1 MSLNLHAKNT
11 CQVQFSAYL
20 LNSDKAA
27 SVISRLSFF
36 FLIRK
41 FVFIMT
47 RNFLLIKRVSL
58 DTILDFDQH
67 QIGGEWCEENSN
79 EMLNYNVEKW
89 QYVRLIV
96 IHIDSFRVIIVGFT
110 HVGCDRRSYS
120 IILALNSIIEIATLH
135 YIRIPIWGPFQ
146 CCGRYV

>member
-1 MSLNLHAKNT
+1 M
-11 CQVQFSAYL
+11 
-20 LNSDKAA
+20 
-27 SVISRLSFF
+27 
-36 FLIRK
+36 
-41 FVFIMT
+41 
-47 RNFLLIKRVSL
+47 SL

-67 QIGGEWCEENSN
+67 HIEGEWCEENSN

-120 IILALNSIIEIATLH
+120 IYWHWILLLKLLRFITFVSPFGVPSNVVVDMFKNVCSVFGRRFYFWWMVVVFCCCKFFLNGTRTI
-135 YIRIPIWGPFQ
+135 YIRESEKKNCSFQ
-146 CCGRYV
+146 YFGRIFF